1 ANLDVAFDDSGR
13 QINPLTARLTGNV
26 VGVMKVFNRCGWQ
39 AEPESVRLIDN
50 RVLLAY
56 LYGAFCL
63 VMEINAII
71 DFRPFCFYK

>member
-1 ANLDVAFDDSGR
+1 HQQKGMISLSPPTICNSAH
-13 QINPLTARLTGNV
+13 P
-26 VGVMKVFNRCGWQ
+26 